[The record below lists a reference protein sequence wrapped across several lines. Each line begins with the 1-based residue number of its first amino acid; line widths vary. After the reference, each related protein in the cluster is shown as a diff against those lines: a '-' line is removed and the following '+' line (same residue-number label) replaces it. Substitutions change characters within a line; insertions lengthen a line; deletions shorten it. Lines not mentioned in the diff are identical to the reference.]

1 MKKKEP
7 LITLNEA
14 QEIME
19 MLKTERVEKAK
30 PYAHIYA
37 DSATQEGVD
46 DSYTLAWKAGMGDLI
61 NRIIERINNE

>member
-7 LITLNEA
+7 LITLNEI

-19 MLKTERVEKAK
+19 VLKAERAEKAK

-46 DSYTLAWKAGMGDLI
+46 DSYTTVWKRGMDDLI
-61 NRIIERINNE
+61 NRITERISK

>member
-1 MKKKEP
+1 MEKKDP
-7 LITLNEA
+7 LITLS
-14 QEIME
+14 EIQAIGE
-19 MLKTERVEKAK
+19 MLKAERVEKAK

-61 NRIIERINNE
+61 NRIKERSSNE